1 MLKFFHSPGACSDG
15 ILVLLEEIGAA
26 YEVEIIDLVK
36 GMQRE
41 PNFLE
46 KNPKG
51 KVPSI
56 IRPDGSCLTE
66 YQAISYW
73 LVQEFNQS
81 GIWPDTLE
89 KQCRTLE
96 VLDFIVSSVHMR
108 GFTFVRVP
116 KKFELN
122 EQGTLELQQ
131 YGRSEAEK
139 GLLHLSEVLGDQD
152 YLLGDFGVADTAAFY
167 VLQWAE
173 KAEIPV
179 KKNMNLLLKRLRNRP
194 AFQRAKQD

>member
-1 MLKFFHSPGACSDG
+1 MLKLFHSPGACSDG

-26 YEVEIIDLVK
+26 YEVEIIDLAK
-36 GMQRE
+36 GMQRD
-41 PNFLE
+41 PTFLQ

-56 IRPDGSCLTE
+56 IRSDGSCLTE
-66 YQAISYW
+66 FQTISYW
-73 LVQEFNQS
+73 LAREFNQS
-81 GIWPDTLE
+81 GIWPDDLE
-89 KQCRTLE
+89 GQCRTLE
-96 VLDFIVSSVHMR
+96 VVDFIVSSVHMR

-122 EQGTLELQQ
+122 EQGTLDLQQ

-139 GLLHLSEVLGDQD
+139 GLSHLSEVLGDQD

-173 KAEIPV
+173 EAEIPL
-179 KKNMNLLLKRLRNRP
+179 KQNMNLLLKRLRQRP
-194 AFQRAKQD
+194 AFQRAIQN